1 MLKRQT
7 TAEVVGEKENIVT
20 CLDFLGAAKRRSATM
35 IKNLVESYKTVFRPK
50 RLGKDVQR
58 REWFH

>member
-1 MLKRQT
+1 MLKRQK

-20 CLDFLGAAKRRSATM
+20 CLDSLGAAKRRSATM
-35 IKNLVESYKTVFRPK
+35 IKNLVNSYKNVFRPK
-50 RLGKDVQR
+50 RFGKDVQR

>member
-20 CLDFLGAAKRRSATM
+20 CLDTLGAAKRRSATM
-35 IKNLVESYKTVFRPK
+35 ITNLVDSYKTVFR
-50 RLGKDVQR
+50 QS
-58 REWFH
+58 